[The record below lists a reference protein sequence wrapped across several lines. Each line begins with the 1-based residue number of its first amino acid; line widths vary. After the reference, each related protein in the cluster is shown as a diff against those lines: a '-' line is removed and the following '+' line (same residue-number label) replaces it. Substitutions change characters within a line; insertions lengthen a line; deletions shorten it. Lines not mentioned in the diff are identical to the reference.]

1 MILAHDLGTTGD
13 KASLHED
20 DGRLVAAVTVRYGTR
35 YADGGVAEQDPED
48 WFAAA
53 CAATRRLLEETGTA
67 PGAVAA
73 VSFSGQM
80 MGAVLLDA
88 AHRPVRPALIW
99 ADHRSS
105 AQAARLNAALGEGD
119 AYRLL
124 GHRVHP
130 TYSLTKV
137 CWVREHEPE
146 AFARVAHVCLAKD
159 YVVLRLTGRLV
170 TDPSDASSTN
180 AYDQGRGGWSAR
192 VLGEAGLD
200 PGLFPEIVP
209 ATTVAGELSAAAAAS
224 TGLAAGTPVVLG
236 GGDGPLAALGA
247 GRIDPGDG
255 AYAYLGSSSWVSLAA
270 AAPLHDPRMRTM
282 TFDHVVPGR
291 YVPTATMQTG
301 GAALEWAAEVLRPD
315 GAEARF
321 AELTRAAAEVDTR
334 GLYFLPHL
342 MGERSPYWNAAA
354 RGTFLGLARHHG
366 PAHLTRAVLEG
377 VAFNL
382 HTCVQAFREAG
393 HPVDTVDVIGG
404 GASSDLWL
412 AILADMWGAT
422 VRRRRIGEEANSL
435 GAAVVAAVGTGLV
448 SGFGVARGLSDVTA
462 EFTPDPA
469 RHAEYRARHAS
480 FLDAYA
486 RLEPWYERENA

>member
-1 MILAHDLGTTGD
+1 MIIAHDLGTTGD
-13 KASLHED
+13 KASLHHD
-20 DGRLVAAVTVRYGTR
+20 DGRLVAAATVRYGTR
-35 YADGGVAEQDPED
+35 YADGGVAEQNPDD
-48 WFAAA
+48 WHDAV
-53 CAATRRLLEETGTA
+53 CAATRRLLADTGTA
-67 PGAVAA
+67 AGAVAA

-105 AQAARLNAALGEGD
+105 AQAARLNAALGEEE

-124 GHRVHP
+124 GHRIHP

-137 CWVREHEPE
+137 CWVREHEPDV
-146 AFARVAHVCLAKD
+146 FARVAGVCLAKD
-159 YVVLRLTGRLV
+159 YVVRRLTGRLV

-180 AYDQGRGGWSAR
+180 AYDQERGAWSER
-192 VLGEAGLD
+192 VLEAAGLD
-200 PGLFPEIVP
+200 SGLFPEIVP
-209 ATTVAGELSAAAAAS
+209 ATTVVGELSAAAADA

-247 GRIDPGDG
+247 GRVDPADG
-255 AYAYLGSSSWVSLAA
+255 AYAYLGSSSWVSLSA
-270 AAPLHDPRMRTM
+270 AAPMHDPRMRTM

-315 GAEARF
+315 GGEARF

-342 MGERSPYWNAAA
+342 MGERSPYWTAAA

-382 HTCVQAFREAG
+382 YTCVRAFREAG
-393 HPVDTVDVIGG
+393 HAVDTVDAIGG

-412 AILADMWGAT
+412 QVLADTWGAT

-448 SGFGVARGLSDVTA
+448 PDFGVARELSDVTA
-462 EFTPDPA
+462 EFTPDPG
-469 RHAEYRARHAS
+469 RHADYAARHAS

-486 RLEPWYERENA
+486 RLEGWYERENG